1 MANGPQH
8 PGAIGGSGRHD
19 AALQQAMLALNS
31 RRPGDAERIT
41 GEILKRDPHH
51 AGALFMLGCALLAQ
65 GHAEAAIAPLETAAR
80 GRRDPQMDTQLAIA
94 LRQAGRQEDALS
106 RLRRTVK
113 RHPTFVPALHEL
125 GRLLVAMGQY
135 SEAIEALN
143 RAVELA
149 PMMPELSTQLGYALL
164 SQRNCTDAKTIFA
177 RALEIA
183 PASPD
188 ALYGMAKALQELGNN
203 QAAETYFRR
212 YLITMPG
219 DQNAWLSLGHC
230 LLELGQPESGYECF
244 RTAARGDAQ
253 RYGKALT
260 SLSAATRG
268 RLWLKPSAASQFLCG
283 ERAGTPAAIA
293 SALETAGD
301 KPPSP
306 DRSQSGP

>member
-19 AALQQAMLALNS
+19 AALQQATLALNG

-41 GEILKRDPHH
+41 GEILKRDPRH
-51 AGALFMLGCALLAQ
+51 AGALFIFGRALLAQ
-65 GHAEAAIAPLETAAR
+65 GRAEAAIAPLETAAR
-80 GRRDPQMDTQLAIA
+80 GRHDPQMDTQLAIA
-94 LRQAGRQEDALS
+94 LRRADRQEDALS

-125 GRLLVAMGQY
+125 GRLLVAMGRY
-135 SEAIEALN
+135 AEAIEALN
-143 RAVELA
+143 RAIELA

-164 SQRNCTDAKTIFA
+164 SQRNCTDAKAIFA

-230 LLELGQPESGYECF
+230 LLELGQSESGYECF
-244 RTAARGDAQ
+244 RTAARGNAQ
-253 RYGKALT
+253 RYGEALT

-268 RLWLKPSAASQFLCG
+268 RFWLKPSAASRFLCG
-283 ERAGTPAAIA
+283 ERGGAPAVSV
-293 SALETAGD
+293 SALETADD
-301 KPPSP
+301 KPRSP
-306 DRSQSGP
+306 D